1 MDGSLGPDGGESA
14 YVEGIVFGRGN
25 VEVDG
30 KITYLPIYMTTCLL
44 PADDAAGESF
54 VIQTVAV

>member
-1 MDGSLGPDGGESA
+1 MNGGLGPDGGKSV
-14 YVEGIVFGRGN
+14 YVEGIVFARGN

-30 KITYLPIYMTTCLL
+30 KITYLPIYMTTCL
-44 PADDAAGESF
+44 PPTDDAAGESF